1 MFLGARAKNGDK
13 NMFIRTERLFL
24 RPAWPEDIDE
34 MRQVLADDA
43 VGGSMALARPQ
54 RLSAQLRAYFDGAQE
69 SRLPRFFINLRDDNG
84 AKLIGCIGLGRSDAD
99 VELGYWI
106 AGMHRGRG
114 YAAEAVREVLALAR
128 ALGHRRVVAAHFAEN
143 EGAARVLES
152 AGFQPTSET
161 RWRFSAYLGA
171 EAPAR
176 LYVASLAD
184 KLFDLM
190 GVGSQAARA

>member
-1 MFLGARAKNGDK
+1 
-13 NMFIRTERLFL
+13 MFIRTERLFL

-34 MRQVLADDA
+34 LTQVLADDA
-43 VGGSMALARPQ
+43 ECGSTAPAQPQ
-54 RLSAQLRAYFDGAQE
+54 RTSAELRAYVDGPQE
-69 SRLPRFFINLRDDNG
+69 ARLPRFFVNLRDDNG
-84 AKLIGCIGLGRSDAD
+84 SKLIGSIGLGRSGAD

-106 AGMHRGRG
+106 ARMHRGRG
-114 YAAEAVREVLALAR
+114 YAGEAVRAVMAQAR

-143 EGAARVLES
+143 EAAARVLER

-161 RWRFSAYLGA
+161 RSRFSAYLGA

>member
-1 MFLGARAKNGDK
+1 
-13 NMFIRTERLFL
+13 MFIRTERLFL

-34 MRQVLADDA
+34 VTQILANEA
-43 VGGSMALARPQ
+43 VCGSAPLAQLQ
-54 RLSAQLRAYFDGAQE
+54 RTSAQLQAYLDGPQE
-69 SRLPRFFINLRDDNG
+69 SRLPRFFINLRDDSG
-84 AKLIGCIGLGRSDAD
+84 PKLIGSIGLGRSGPD

-106 AGMHRGRG
+106 ARMHRGRG
-114 YAAEAVREVLALAR
+114 YAGEAVQAVLAQAR

-143 EGAARVLES
+143 EAAASVLKR

-161 RWRFSAYLGA
+161 RSRFSAYLGA